1 MKKYGLISA
10 ITLIVLTNVVV
21 LAGVAYNRSG
31 EPDATVAL
39 TERELHWQ
47 DNWRGMDR
55 EDSGLYLRLK
65 WNMSGYDNYNWDYNQ
80 NDWLYE
86 EKLKELG
93 FDTSFPLDGSKASR
107 YYNRQIKR
115 QGYVVLEFDGDAY
128 QDWLKKTRERIK
140 ESVQEVAE
148 EKKPS
153 EVKNLERKI
162 RQMEQSI
169 TTQSHLFAIDAGADP
184 KMLRVQHPDKSK
196 YIITPAVFDISLQY
210 TSVNAGQP
218 KPATKKYLRGWVR
231 EILIPEIHVTSDYRS
246 FFTSDIKTRT
256 NIYLPKGKP
265 LSNLEPRYQ
274 VTLNYGKRYEP
285 WIAGIKKLK

>member
-1 MKKYGLISA
+1 MKKYGLVSA
-10 ITLIVLTNVVV
+10 IALVVLTNVVV

-31 EPDATVAL
+31 EPDATVVL

-65 WNMSGYDNYNWDYNQ
+65 WDMSGYDSFNWEYDQ
-80 NDWLYE
+80 NTWLDK
-86 EKLKELG
+86 EKLEALG
-93 FDTSFPLDGSKASR
+93 FDTSYPLDDKKASR

-128 QDWLKKTRERIK
+128 QKWLKRTKERIK
-140 ESVQEVAE
+140 ENTQKLAE
-148 EKKPS
+148 ENQPNKVTTLKS
-153 EVKNLERKI
+153 SI

-169 TTQSHLFAIDAGADP
+169 ITQSHLFAVDAGANP
-184 KMLRVQHPDKSK
+184 QLLRSQHPDKSK

-210 TSVNAGQP
+210 SSNKKGQP
-218 KPATKKYLRGWVR
+218 KSSSKRYLRGWVR
-231 EILIPEIHVTSDYRS
+231 EILISEIHVPSDYRS
-246 FFTSDIKTRT
+246 FFTSDIKTHT
-256 NIYLPKGKP
+256 NFYLPRDKP

-285 WIAGIKKLK
+285 WIAGVHKLK